1 MRKLAVLI
9 ALFGL
14 VACSTSSDQ
23 ESDDN
28 GDDSEAQAVQPET
41 ESEEEAPELDESEA
55 GAVDGE
61 ASDDGEGSDDGEVAN
76 GDEAAGGPEVD
87 DVDEADESHRRAA
100 PLWQREGLDVQQRMD
115 DLRAHNDMYD
125 PETTDWRES
134 RRDIPGELADVDGD
148 GPGSA
153 GQLLFEL
160 VGALNFESRL
170 GVDAWEQTMRV
181 HSDETDAAVGVI
193 MQWGFK
199 DDATAGSDLRV
210 SMEYTGEAWQITSL
224 EERFHCRR
232 GVSDGLCL

>member
-9 ALFGL
+9 ALFGF

-23 ESDDN
+23 ESDNN

-41 ESEEEAPELDESEA
+41 ESDEETAEADDGQVPDN
-55 GAVDGE
+55 DGE
-61 ASDDGEGSDDGEVAN
+61 ASDDGDAAN
-76 GDEAAGGPEVD
+76 GDETAGGPEVD
-87 DVDEADESHRRAA
+87 GVDETDESQDRPA
-100 PLWQREGLDVQQRMD
+100 PLWQREGLDVQQRMA
-115 DLRAHNDMYD
+115 DLRAHSDMHD

-134 RRDIPGELADVDGD
+134 RRDIPDELADVDGD

-160 VGALNFESRL
+160 VDAFNFESRL

-181 HSDETDAAVGVI
+181 HSDGPDAAVGVI

-232 GVSDGLCL
+232 GISDGLCL